1 VENCLNISGMKIG
14 NNQPTWICAE
24 IGINHNASL
33 DIAKKLIDVAKSSG
47 CDAIKFQKRTTE
59 LQYTNEEL
67 AQPRISPFGATN
79 GDLKRALE
87 FGYDDYCEIDKYCKK
102 IGIIW
107 LASAWDKPSVDFL
120 EQFNVPAHKIPSAK
134 NNDYEFI
141 KYVRKTNKPII
152 MSCGMS
158 TSPEICDATSFLNLD
173 NIALLVCTATYP
185 ASIESLNLNRIHTLQ
200 NGYPGIP
207 IGYSH
212 HNPGLW
218 MALCAVA
225 MGSCLLEFHVTLDR
239 SLFGSDQS
247 SSIEPQ
253 GIKKLIQEIRCFE
266 QAKGNGVLEIH
277 PSEIP
282 VMEKLHRL
290 K

>member
-1 VENCLNISGMKIG
+1 MKIG

-87 FGYDDYCEIDKYCKK
+87 FGYDDYCEIDKYCNK

-120 EQFNVPAHKIPSAK
+120 EQFDVPAYKIPSAR
-134 NNDYEFI
+134 NNNIELIEYI
-141 KYVRKTNKPII
+141 KKTGKPII
-152 MSCGMS
+152 MSTGMA
-158 TSPEICDATSFLNLD
+158 TFEEIKNIALNMVIYKL
-173 NIALLVCTATYP
+173 ALLVCTGSYP
-185 ASIESLNLNRIHTLQ
+185 ARI
-200 NGYPGIP
+200 
-207 IGYSH
+207 S
-212 HNPGLW
+212 
-218 MALCAVA
+218 
-225 MGSCLLEFHVTLDR
+225 
-239 SLFGSDQS
+239 
-247 SSIEPQ
+247 
-253 GIKKLIQEIRCFE
+253 
-266 QAKGNGVLEIH
+266 
-277 PSEIP
+277 
-282 VMEKLHRL
+282 
-290 K
+290 